1 MARTLGPDISVI
13 LVVPDGFEPTR
24 RTVQCLRA
32 QTVRDRIE
40 LILVGPT
47 DAALRE
53 LDPPETAGF
62 FDVRTVA
69 AGLIENVDKAVL
81 HGVRVATAPVVALLE
96 DHAFP
101 EPTWAE
107 ALLRAHLGPWSAVGA
122 VVLNANPDSLLSW
135 VNFLVS
141 YGSWSEP
148 VEWGETGMV
157 SGHNL
162 AFKRAVLAE
171 YGNDL
176 EGLLGRE
183 GGLLGELRAKGH
195 RFYLEPEARYYH
207 VNPSL
212 LSSTAELR
220 FNSGRLYGAERAA
233 RGRWSL
239 SRRLLYVAGGP
250 LIPFVRFRRIRREL
264 FAAGRHK
271 RLVPRVFPA
280 LLLGLALDAAG
291 QMVGY
296 LIGAGRA
303 ESTMASF
310 EVDRMRHL
318 TERDR
323 LRLAGLTHP
332 EPRPS

>member
-1 MARTLGPDISVI
+1 MARTTGPDFSVI
-13 LVVPDGFEPTR
+13 LVVPDHFEAIR
-24 RTVQCLRA
+24 HTVRCLRA
-32 QTVRDRIE
+32 QTVHDRIE

-53 LDPPETAGF
+53 RDSPETEGF
-62 FDVRTVA
+62 FDVRTVTVRP
-69 AGLIENVDKAVL
+69 IENVDKAVL
-81 HGVRVATAPVVALLE
+81 HGIRVATAPVVALLE

-122 VVLNANPDSLLSW
+122 VALNANPDSLLSW

-148 VEWGETGMV
+148 VAWGETGMV

-162 AFKRAVLAE
+162 TFKRAVLAE

-176 EGLLGRE
+176 ERLLGRE
-183 GGLLGELRAKGH
+183 GGLLDELRAKGH
-195 RFYLEPEARYYH
+195 RFYLEPQARYYH
-207 VNPSL
+207 ANPSL

-233 RGRWSL
+233 RGQWSL

-250 LIPFVRFRRIRREL
+250 LIPFVRFQRIRREL

-296 LIGAGRA
+296 LTGAGRA
-303 ESTMASF
+303 ENTMASF

-318 TERDR
+318 TERYR
-323 LRLAGLTHP
+323 LRLANLTHP
-332 EPRPS
+332 EPKQS